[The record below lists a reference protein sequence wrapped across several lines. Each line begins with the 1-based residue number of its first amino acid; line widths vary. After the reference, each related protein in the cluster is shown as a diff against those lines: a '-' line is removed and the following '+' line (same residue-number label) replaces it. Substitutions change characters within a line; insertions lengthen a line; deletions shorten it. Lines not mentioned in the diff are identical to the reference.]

1 MTRDLTKQLQWCRR
15 GQWAL
20 SLALVTGVILLYVAA
35 VRPAA
40 LQAEAIVQ
48 RVTAQ
53 QAKLEVTRVRVATLG
68 DVERQTRELQ
78 DRVDR
83 ADKQLAEPG
92 DLPAVIGE
100 VTQYGHDAQLRDLQ
114 WRADAR
120 PRRTQQLTELPIDIS
135 FSGDFARV
143 FDFLRQTEDM
153 QSLARVKRLTLHKQD
168 EAAVQGQ
175 LTMNLYFTEQ

>member
-1 MTRDLTKQLQWCRR
+1 
-15 GQWAL
+15 L
-20 SLALVTGVILLYVAA
+20 SLALVMAVILLYVAA
-35 VRPAA
+35 VRPAVLRA
-40 LQAEAIVQ
+40 DAIGQ

-53 QAKLEVTRVRVATLG
+53 QAKLEVARVRVATLG
-68 DVERQTRELQ
+68 DVERETHELQ

-100 VTQYGHDAQLRDLQ
+100 VTQYGRDTLLRDVQ

-120 PRRTQQLTELPIDIS
+120 PRRAQQLTELPIDIS
-135 FSGDFARV
+135 FSGDFAHV

-168 EAAVQGQ
+168 AAAAVQGQ
-175 LTMNLYFTEQ
+175 LTMNLYFMEQ